1 MDATNQKIVA
11 ASCFEDLEV
20 IAAEE
25 ILNERE
31 REQFFERMCDFLRP
45 KDQPSDNVSS
55 SQRERD
61 MVREWLNES
70 ELPKMDALETMVL
83 DWLVDG
89 GECEGVTDEEMISVI
104 PTLPPV
110 GESSST
116 APIRPQDTDQGIV
129 GRVNEGASTSGL
141 STQAPPEQTGEGR
154 KRLRDIVEG
163 EEEEDIDPSSEHDT
177 SQDSFSNYDVSEFY
191 NIDKVTEK
199 C

>member
-25 ILNERE
+25 ILNEGE
-31 REQFFERMCDFLRP
+31 REQFFERMCDFLHP
-45 KDQPSDNVSS
+45 EDQPSDNVSS
-55 SQRERD
+55 SQQERD

-110 GESSST
+110 HESAST
-116 APIRPQDTDQGIV
+116 APIRQQDTDQDIV
-129 GRVNEGASTSGL
+129 GRINKGSLPSGL
-141 STQAPPEQTGEGR
+141 STQAPPEQTGEGC
-154 KRLRDIVEG
+154 KRLRDIA
-163 EEEEDIDPSSEHDT
+163 EEEGDIDPSSEHDT
-177 SQDSFSNYDVSEFY
+177 SQDSFSNYDE
-191 NIDKVTEK
+191 IARPK
-199 C
+199 

>member
-11 ASCFEDLEV
+11 ASCLEDLEV

-25 ILNERE
+25 ILNEGE

-45 KDQPSDNVSS
+45 EDQPSDNVSS

-70 ELPKMDALETMVL
+70 ELPKMDALETVVL

-110 GESSST
+110 HESAST
-116 APIRPQDTDQGIV
+116 APIRQQDTDQDIV
-129 GRVNEGASTSGL
+129 GRINEGSLPSGL

-154 KRLRDIVEG
+154 KPLREE
-163 EEEEDIDPSSEHDT
+163 EEEEDIDSSSEHDT
-177 SQDSFSNYDVSEFY
+177 SQDSFSNYDLR
-191 NIDKVTEK
+191 
-199 C
+199 